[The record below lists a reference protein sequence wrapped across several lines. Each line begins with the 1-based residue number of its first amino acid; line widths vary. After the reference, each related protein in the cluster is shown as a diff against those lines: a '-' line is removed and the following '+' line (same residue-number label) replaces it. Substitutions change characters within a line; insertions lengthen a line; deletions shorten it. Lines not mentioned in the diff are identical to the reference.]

1 MVSSTTLAGIGLAA
15 FGALVLVAGGGFY
28 AACSSSGLG
37 GCEPALGVLI
47 FGGVLL
53 LVGLLVA
60 AASYRS
66 YTYIPPTTNPAVP
79 PPLVAPVV
87 IHQTVEH
94 DVVMVRCRYCGTLG
108 DPRSGRC
115 AACGAA
121 L

>member
-15 FGALVLVAGGGFY
+15 SGALLLAAGGGFY
-28 AACSSSGLG
+28 AVCSSSGVG
-37 GCEPALGVLI
+37 GCEPSLGVLI
-47 FGGVLL
+47 LGAILL
-53 LVGLLVA
+53 LAGLLIAV
-60 AASYRS
+60 ASYRS
-66 YTYIPPTTNPAVP
+66 YTYIPPTTNSAVP

-108 DPRSGRC
+108 DPRTGRC